1 MPEGGGNDDQH
12 GEGVLGQGGLWW
24 KRAFSWGEKLKK
36 GVFSDIF
43 FDGSQSSWCK
53 MLLIL
58 TTVIKRF
65 LRMRRIAS
73 CSMEWGGTPWRRR
86 QPETWSDHRDD
97 NNDYDGDKDDGDDG
111 DSRMQEC
118 WSDAHI
124 YLFSCLWESCDV
136 WQEMNKN
143 FLEHNIKKLL
153 SSDWGIECNSPFRH
167 VFRCIVRRGKFFI
180 RNSTLKS
187 QQL

>member
-1 MPEGGGNDDQH
+1 
-12 GEGVLGQGGLWW
+12 
-24 KRAFSWGEKLKK
+24 
-36 GVFSDIF
+36 
-43 FDGSQSSWCK
+43 
-53 MLLIL
+53 
-58 TTVIKRF
+58 
-65 LRMRRIAS
+65 MRRIAS

-86 QPETWSDHRDD
+86 QLETWSDHRDD

-111 DSRMQEC
+111 DARMQEC

-124 YLFSCLWESCDV
+124 YLFSCLWMSCDV

-167 VFRCIVRRGKFFI
+167 VFRCIVSVANFSSEI
-180 RNSTLKS
+180 QPQNRNNFSHSLTPEFMKAGGSSPTFCTNRLEPI
-187 QQL
+187 LLLHG